1 MGFKVGM
8 PMLGLKMSNSA
19 VSGKHAG
26 SLRAIALEEGTERAS
41 ATKTFDPE
49 KSYLNQHL
57 GPYSSGEEADAAI
70 RAEVKAYSDA
80 QVAEGKRK
88 VRNDATV
95 AWALI
100 VKPDSEWMNQQDEET
115 QNRFLDDSFKVL
127 CDLKIFRPEDVRMRE
142 RHADEFALHDHILG
156 MAYDKNGRLA
166 GSRVVNVKTFGKLN
180 SEFPKRMRAL
190 GWDVDD
196 CAVYDPQEVKN
207 IEDDATLTEEQKA
220 EKIQAYKDE
229 CNEKKN
235 EKPHGLSAND
245 YMEWK
250 EAQKKKDAALEKAE
264 KANELRKDIESE
276 IAELEPKRK
285 HANERIKKAVE
296 ATKKWNAAAAEA
308 KAEQAQAAAQ
318 KDEADAAMQ
327 KVYVAHDKLR
337 DLMGEEYDESEY
349 DEAAFDRAVNFS
361 QGLLDWED
369 ELKERQ
375 GEVEVR
381 EAKIDNKERAVAR
394 KLEAAD
400 GMYEAAELSYNEA
413 QEAAQKGLLD
423 NVCDWL
429 DSNAPKG
436 VGAWVRKG
444 IDAVKGGWTKRQQ
457 ELAARRA
464 QVQADLEEINSHGNS
479 GMGMRD

>member
-1 MGFKVGM
+1 MGFQVGM
-8 PMLGLKMSNSA
+8 PMLGLKMSRSA
-19 VSGKHAG
+19 ATGKHAG
-26 SLRAIALEEGTERAS
+26 YGRAIAMEMGEERAS
-41 ATKTFDPE
+41 ATQTLDRE
-49 KSYLNQHL
+49 KSHLNEHL
-57 GPYSSGEEADAAI
+57 GKYSSGAECWAAVEEEVACYSE
-70 RAEVKAYSDA
+70 AEVAA
-80 QVAEGKRK
+80 GRRK
-88 VRNDATV
+88 VRSDATV

-100 VKPDSEWMNQQDEET
+100 VKPDSAWMSQQDAET
-115 QNRFLDDSFKVL
+115 KKRFLSDSYRVL
-127 CDLKIFRPEDVRMRE
+127 CDMKLVNPEYLMMRE
-142 RHADEFALHDHILG
+142 SHHDEWEDHDHYLH
-156 MAYDKNGRLA
+156 MAYDEDGRLA
-166 GSRVVNVKTFGKLN
+166 GSRIVSLPTFYKLN
-180 SEFPKRMRAL
+180 REYPKRMREL
-190 GWDVDD
+190 GWEVDE
-196 CAVYDPQEVKN
+196 CIVYDPEEVKK
-207 IEDDATLTEEQKA
+207 IEKDGALSEEAKA
-220 EKIQAYKDE
+220 EKIQAYKDSCRE
-229 CNEKKN
+229 
-235 EKPHGLSAND
+235 
-245 YMEWK
+245 
-250 EAQKKKDAALEKAE
+250 KKKDKPGGLDANVYMARQDAKNAVDMAE

-285 HANERIKKAVE
+285 HANERIKKAAE

-375 GEVEVR
+375 GEVDVR
-381 EAKIDNKERAVAR
+381 EAKIASKERAVAR

-400 GMYEAAELSYNEA
+400 GMYAAAEMSYNEA
-413 QEAAQKGLLD
+413 QEAAQKGFLD

-464 QVQADLEEINSHGNS
+464 QAQADLDEINSHVNS

>member
-49 KSYLNQHL
+49 KSHLNQHL

-285 HANERIKKAVE
+285 AAKKDIKVANQQIKAWGEEQAK
-296 ATKKWNAAAAEA
+296 AEA
-308 KAEQAQAAAQ
+308 KQE
-318 KDEADAAMQ
+318 EADAAMQ
-327 KVYVAHDKLR
+327 KVYAAHDKLR

-349 DEAAFDRAVNFS
+349 DEAAFDRAIDYVWN
-361 QGLLDWED
+361 LTDRED
-369 ELKERQ
+369 EVKKRQ
-375 GEVEVR
+375 GDVEVR
-381 EAKIDNKERAVAR
+381 EAKIASKERAVAR

-400 GMYEAAELSYNEA
+400 GMYAAAEMSYNEA
-413 QEAAQKGLLD
+413 QEAAQKGFLD

-464 QVQADLEEINSHGNS
+464 QAQAALDEINSHGNS